1 MRELVLNE
9 TRDGIAVLTLNRPKK
24 LNALNYALI
33 DRLLALLDAVEVDAS
48 VRAVIL
54 TGAGERAFSAGGDI
68 HEFSQSVAGGAD
80 LALRDFVM
88 RGQRLTARL
97 EAFRKPVIAAV
108 NGLAFG
114 GGCEIT
120 EAVPLAIASERALF
134 AKPEIRLA
142 MPPTFGGTQRLP
154 RLAGRKRALELL
166 LTGDAF
172 SPARALELGLVNQV
186 VPHGEL
192 MPAARDLAR
201 RIIVHSQAALASIL
215 TAVRAAST
223 RALRRAYWSKP
234 NNSPAWPRPPI
245 CARGSTPGSSAACPP
260 VTAPGR
266 TSPGRTRQGV
276 PRGGWTGWG
285 RVVPHGR
292 SGRSGNSW
300 PRSRPGWPPAGR
312 RTKPRPPLSPCRV
325 LLHRGRWQSRPDGRL
340 DQSQGRRHCGPR
352 VAIR

>member
-9 TRDGIAVLTLNRPKK
+9 TRDGIVVLTLNRPEK

-68 HEFSQSVAGGAD
+68 HEFSQSVAGGAE

-201 RIIVHSQAALASIL
+201 RIIGHSQAAVASIL
-215 TAVRAAST
+215 TAVARGLNQSIAEGLLVEAEQFARMAPTADLSEGLNAWIERRMPAHDGSWMHIT
-223 RALRRAYWSKP
+223 RPDEARRASRRLDRAGGV
-234 NNSPAWPRPPI
+234 SAAWPFGTER
-245 CARGSTPGSSAACPP
+245 
-260 VTAPGR
+260 
-266 TSPGRTRQGV
+266 
-276 PRGGWTGWG
+276 
-285 RVVPHGR
+285 
-292 SGRSGNSW
+292 
-300 PRSRPGWPPAGR
+300 
-312 RTKPRPPLSPCRV
+312 K
-325 LLHRGRWQSRPDGRL
+325 
-340 DQSQGRRHCGPR
+340 
-352 VAIR
+352 